1 MATKQ
6 LTKKQPPARPSFW
19 KSPSGIATGAAIAI
33 GGVAAM
39 LTLSAKQAAA
49 TPTTPP
55 VPPTVMG
62 TPQAYGTNAS
72 GQTQWINFQPATANQ
87 VGANA
92 TFTGGYYQFEVLSSQ
107 SAMAITTALA
117 AVGWDAIAIAADP
130 YTANNWL
137 VSAQWTGYPGAVVV
151 ATTPPA
157 IFFLDGGSLATW
169 QINPAVLPASLGSAI
184 PAAPQANGTAASPM
198 VAGDWYGFSIRT
210 AFLQTAGTST
220 NPAATE
226 VATLLSAAGWTSPM
240 VTAVAGD
247 PNNDTWNVIAQ
258 LPAGTTPLVNILTDA
273 PPLWIYV
280 TALTDMG
287 VTQPAAPASTMPG
300 VLTASTL

>member
-6 LTKKQPPARPSFW
+6 LMKKQAPARPSFW

-39 LTLSAKQAAA
+39 LTLNAKTAA

-55 VPPTVMG
+55 VPPTVTG

-72 GQTQWINFQPATANQ
+72 GQTQWINFQPATASQ

-92 TFTGGYYQFEVLSSQ
+92 TFTGGYYQFAVLSSQ
-107 SAMAITTALA
+107 SATAIATALA
-117 AVGWDAIAIAADP
+117 AIGWDNIAIAADP

-137 VSAQWTGYPGAVVV
+137 VSAQWTGYPGAVVS
-151 ATTPPA
+151 ATTSPA
-157 IFFLDGGSLATW
+157 TFFLDGGSLATW
-169 QINPAVLPASLGSAI
+169 QINPAVIPTYLGSAT
-184 PAAPQANGTAASPM
+184 PAAPQANGTTASPM

-210 AFLQTAGTST
+210 AFLQTAGTAS
-220 NPAATE
+220 NSAATE
-226 VATLLSAAGWTSPM
+226 VATLLSAAGWATPM

-258 LPAGTTPLVNILTDA
+258 LPAATTPLVNILSDA

-287 VTQPAAPASTMPG
+287 ATQPAAPASTMPSA
-300 VLTASTL
+300 LIASTL